1 MDFEIG
7 LKRWQSKL
15 LQFKSKLSMSFAVIL
30 LSCHVLLHIADTG
43 EITGGLSYL
52 RGFEKSLV
60 ARW

>member
-7 LKRWQSKL
+7 LKWWQSKL
-15 LQFKSKLSMSFAVIL
+15 LQFKSKLSMSFAAFL
-30 LSCHVLLHIADTG
+30 LSCHILLHIADTG
-43 EITGGLSYL
+43 EIMGGLSYL